1 MMVMKGNLPSR
12 VTVLPNVHLSK
23 AADIANPHHVDCEV
37 AEEINDLLLK
47 AGTNDCIVSY
57 RNNSLEFCD

>member
-23 AADIANPHHVDCEV
+23 AADIANPDHVDCEV
-37 AEEINDLLLK
+37 AEEINDLLK
-47 AGTNDCIVSY
+47 AGTNYCIVSY
-57 RNNSLEFCD
+57 RNYSLEFCD

>member
-12 VTVLPNVHLSK
+12 VTVLPHVHLSK
-23 AADIANPHHVDCEV
+23 AADIANPDHVDCEV
-37 AEEINDLLLK
+37 AEEINDLLK

-57 RNNSLEFCD
+57 YSLEFCD

>member
-23 AADIANPHHVDCEV
+23 AADIANPDHVDCEV
-37 AEEINDLLLK
+37 AEEINDLLK
-47 AGTNDCIVSY
+47 AGTNDYIVSY
-57 RNNSLEFCD
+57 RTYSLEFCD